1 MSFRVHSLPNNLI
14 SVTAKQGIDT
24 LNDAGTTTT
33 RFKNSVPD
41 ETFRNHVAP
50 LFLLASIF
58 LLNFSSRI
66 ILAPLLPALEK
77 DLALSH
83 SDAGSL
89 FLFLSMGY
97 FISLLGSGH
106 ISSRISHKKT
116 IVISAI
122 SVGVA
127 LSSISFVKSFF
138 AMRCCVFILGIFA
151 GTYLP
156 SGITTVTSMVHPKH
170 WGKAVAIHELAPN
183 LSFILTPLLVEI
195 LLQWFFWRYI
205 LRFIGMASIVL
216 GIIFFRY
223 GKGGH
228 FLGKAPNFKAIK
240 PILKVPD
247 FWMLILL
254 FGLAITSTLGIYNM
268 LPLYLT
274 TVHGF
279 TLDWAN
285 SLVGMSRISTLGMA
299 FLAGLA
305 TDRLGPKTIMVCVFF
320 VTGILTVLLG
330 MVSTHWVVVVV
341 FLQPILAVCFYPA
354 GFSAL
359 SSISSPESRNVAV
372 SLTIPIAFVLGG
384 GAVPAL
390 IGTMADFGHFSL
402 GISLSGV
409 LILTG
414 FFISLFLK
422 LK

>member
-1 MSFRVHSLPNNLI
+1 
-14 SVTAKQGIDT
+14 
-24 LNDAGTTTT
+24 LNDFGTTATHD
-33 RFKNSVPD
+33 NHSVAD
-41 ETFRNHVAP
+41 ETFRNHLTP

-89 FLFLSMGY
+89 FLFLSIGY

-138 AMRCCVFILGIFA
+138 AMRCCVFILGISA

-156 SGITTVTSMVHPKH
+156 SGITTVTSLVHPKH

-183 LSFILTPLLVEI
+183 LSFVLTPLLAEM
-195 LLQWFFWRYI
+195 LLQWFSWRYI
-205 LRFIGMASIVL
+205 LLFIGIASIIL
-216 GIIFFRY
+216 GVVFLRY
-223 GKGGH
+223 GKGGL

-240 PILKVPD
+240 PILKIPN
-247 FWMLILL
+247 FWLLILL

-274 TVHGF
+274 AEHGIS
-279 TLDWAN
+279 LEWAN
-285 SLVGMSRISTLGMA
+285 SLVGLSRISTLGMA
-299 FLAGLA
+299 FLAGWA
-305 TDRLGPKTIMVCVFF
+305 TDRLGSKTIMVFVFF

-359 SSISSPESRNVAV
+359 SSISAPENRNVIV

-384 GAVPAL
+384 GAVPTL

-402 GISLSGV
+402 GISLSGL
-409 LILTG
+409 LIWTG
-414 FFISLFLK
+414 FFISLFLR

>member
-1 MSFRVHSLPNNLI
+1 LNDVGTTAARNSHS
-14 SVTAKQGIDT
+14 GIDE
-24 LNDAGTTTT
+24 
-33 RFKNSVPD
+33 S
-41 ETFRNHVAP
+41 FRNHLPP

-77 DLALSH
+77 DLALNH
-83 SDAGSL
+83 SDSGSL

-116 IVISAI
+116 VVISAI
-122 SVGVA
+122 FVGIS
-127 LSSISFVKSFF
+127 LSSISFVQNFF
-138 AMRCCVFILGIFA
+138 AMRCCVFFLGISS
-151 GTYLP
+151 GIYLP
-156 SGITTVTSMVHPKH
+156 SGITAVTSMVHPKH

-183 LSFILTPLLVEI
+183 LSFIITPLLVEM
-195 LLQWFFWRYI
+195 LLQWFLWRHIMLCYGI
-205 LRFIGMASIVL
+205 ASIVL
-216 GIIFFRY
+216 GAVFFRY
-223 GKGGH
+223 GKGGL

-247 FWMLILL
+247 FWMLIVL

-274 TVHGF
+274 AEHRKS
-279 TLDWAN
+279 LEWAN
-285 SLVGMSRISTLGMA
+285 NLVGISRIPTLGMS

-305 TDRLGPKTIMVCVFF
+305 TDSLGAKTIMVCVFLF
-320 VTGILTVLLG
+320 TGILTLLLG
-330 MVSTHWVVVVV
+330 MVSTHWVIVAV

-359 SSISSPESRNVAV
+359 SAISAPENRNVAV
-372 SLTIPIAFVLGG
+372 SLTIPIAFFLGA

-390 IGTMADFGHFSL
+390 IGTMADFNHFSL
-402 GISLSGV
+402 GISLSG
-409 LILTG
+409 LMILTG
-414 FFISLFLK
+414 FIISFFLK